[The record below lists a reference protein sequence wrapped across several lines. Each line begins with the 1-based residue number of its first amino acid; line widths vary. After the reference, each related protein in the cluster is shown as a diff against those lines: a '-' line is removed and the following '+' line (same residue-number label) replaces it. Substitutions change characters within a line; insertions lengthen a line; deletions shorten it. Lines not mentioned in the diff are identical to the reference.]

1 MEPSFTIG
9 IEEEYL
15 LVDRETRDL
24 AVDPPESFMRECE
37 KRLKSRVSPE
47 FMQSQIEI
55 GTNKC
60 ASVAEAARE
69 LLELRSTVAEIA
81 GKHGMAPIAASTHPF
96 AEWYAQKHTR
106 KDRYDILA
114 RDMQAVVRRLLICGM
129 HVHVGLD
136 DDDLRLD
143 LMQQIAYFLPHLL
156 VLSTSSPFWRG
167 ENTGL
172 KSYRLSVFHEMPRTG
187 LPETFD
193 SYGEYQRH
201 VNVLVDAGVIE
212 DATKIWWDVRPS
224 CRFPTL
230 EMRIA
235 DICTRLDDTLTV
247 ATVYLC
253 LLHML
258 HRLKRDNQRWR
269 GYSNMLIQENKWRAQ
284 RYGFDEGLIDFGKG
298 IIVPYESL
306 LEEIIALTSP
316 SAEEL
321 GCKEH
326 LLHARTILARGTG
339 AHEQVRVYEEAI
351 AAGADKTEALKNV
364 VDFLIE
370 AFLPD

>member
-24 AVDPPESFMRECE
+24 AVDPPKSFMSECE

-55 GTNKC
+55 GTSKC
-60 ASVAEAARE
+60 ANVSDAAAE

-96 AEWYAQKHTR
+96 AEWDAQKHTR

-143 LMQQIAYFLPHLL
+143 LMQQISYFLPHLL

-201 VNVLVDAGVIE
+201 VNVLVGAGVIE
-212 DATKIWWDVRPS
+212 DATKIWWDVRLS

-247 ATVYLC
+247 ATIYLC

-298 IIVPYESL
+298 VIVPYESL
-306 LEEIIALTSP
+306 LEEIIALTTP

-321 GCKEH
+321 GCKEQ
-326 LLHARTILARGTG
+326 LLHARTILGRGTG
-339 AHEQVRVYEEAI
+339 AHEQVRVYDEAI
-351 AAGADKTEALKNV
+351 AAGADKKEALKDV
-364 VDFLIE
+364 VDFLIG